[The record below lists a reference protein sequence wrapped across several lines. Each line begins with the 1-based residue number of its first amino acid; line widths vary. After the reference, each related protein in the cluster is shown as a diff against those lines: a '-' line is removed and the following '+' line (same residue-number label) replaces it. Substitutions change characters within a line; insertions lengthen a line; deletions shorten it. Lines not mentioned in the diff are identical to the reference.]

1 MEGKIVD
8 RRIIIGLC
16 LEVWTLLRKEALE
29 HRMTVDDY
37 ANSLLESYLL
47 LQEDLELHD
56 SDID

>member
-29 HRMTVDDY
+29 HRMTVHDY

>member
-16 LEVWTLLRKEALE
+16 LEVCFLRKEALE